1 MSATMVIA
9 RTTVGEALRRRV
21 LNAFLFVGLI
31 MIILTFAFSTFS
43 AREELTLVRGMGL
56 GIISLAGLFI
66 SIILAINLI
75 PTEIEKRTIYTILS
89 KPVRRHEFLLGKYFG
104 ALGTVLIN
112 IGLMAL
118 AFVAAVGI
126 KYAIARSMGGD
137 AAASVPAA
145 GVWPLFKGVL
155 MIYLQLV
162 LLCSLAIFFSTFLS
176 PLVNFFLTFSL
187 FIIGN
192 LSSFT
197 QDLIK
202 ISHNPLI
209 KGFFAAIHYVVPNF
223 GNFQFQNPLI
233 NPEVKVANENLFLMS
248 NVIYAVVYASVLM
261 ILAILVFDRRE
272 V

>member
-1 MSATMVIA
+1 MSVTGVIA
-9 RTTVGEALRRRV
+9 RTTIGEALRRRV

-31 MIILTFAFSTFS
+31 MIILSFAFSTLS
-43 AREELTLVRGMGL
+43 VREDLTLVRGMGL

-104 ALGTVLIN
+104 AIGTVLIN
-112 IGLMAL
+112 VGLMAL
-118 AFVAAVGI
+118 AFMVAVAG
-126 KYAIARSMGGD
+126 KYLYAQQPILN
-137 AAASVPAA
+137 VL
-145 GVWPLFKGVL
+145 PLFKGVL

-162 LLCSLAIFFSTFLS
+162 LLCSLAVFFSTFLS

-187 FIIGN
+187 FVIGN

-197 QDLIK
+197 QDLAK
-202 ISHNPLI
+202 VNHNPLA
-209 KGFFAAIHYVVPNF
+209 KGFFTAVHYLVPNF

-233 NPEVKVANENLFLMS
+233 NPEVQVTNETLFLVS
-248 NVIYAVVYASVLM
+248 NTIYALVYSSVLM

>member
-1 MSATMVIA
+1 MSTTGVIA
-9 RTTVGEALRRRV
+9 RTTIGEALRRRV
-21 LNAFLFVGLI
+21 LNAFLFVGLA

-104 ALGTVLIN
+104 AIGTVLIN
-112 IGLMAL
+112 IGLMSL
-118 AFVAAVGI
+118 AFVAAVGF
-126 KYAIARSMGGD
+126 KYAINHQN
-137 AAASVPAA
+137 VLL
-145 GVWPLFKGVL
+145 VLPLFKGVF

-197 QDLIK
+197 QDLAK
-202 ISHNPLI
+202 VNHNPLL
-209 KGFFAAIHYVVPNF
+209 KGFFSAIHYIVPNF

-233 NPEVKVANENLFLMS
+233 NPEVKVTNENLFLLS
-248 NVIYAVVYASVLM
+248 NTIYALVYAAVLM